1 MLHKCKQRRRAYT
14 VCIYVI
20 NSSCMVSE
28 SAKTQARGLAIVGT
42 RRSLAPV
49 RQLAFIA
56 SMQLELI
63 RLSLQAHNGI
73 GQVSLIKSNPV
84 GTRLGWSSDV

>member
-1 MLHKCKQRRRAYT
+1 
-14 VCIYVI
+14 
-20 NSSCMVSE
+20 MVSE

-63 RLSLQAHNGI
+63 NWPGFLHQKRYYFRGAGYGPLVVYIYVKPERNFFGYPDSF
-73 GQVSLIKSNPV
+73 
-84 GTRLGWSSDV
+84 LGN